1 MQFQGLGKYKTTYV
15 FVIQNVFGNNNN
27 KKLADWVLYRPA
39 EPAKANR
46 PSGKCRETDPPS
58 QQRPTNRAA
67 NAGKPW
73 ETGIQ
78 HVYV

>member
-1 MQFQGLGKYKTTYV
+1 MFPIILLRLVCWVPPMVPAHGLHVWV
-15 FVIQNVFGNNNN
+15 F
-27 KKLADWVLYRPA
+27 YRPA